1 MIKKTSKV
9 TSEFSTSS
17 MSDINFLL
25 LIFFLVTTMFAVD
38 QGLPMSLPG
47 ESSNTVKLK
56 SEDVLK
62 IQAFPNG
69 AIQVKGKGPIAL
81 NEIELFVKAKL
92 AVNPEMVIV
101 IETHPNADYSV
112 MIDILDELRLADA
125 KKISLKTM
133 KLGA

>member
-25 LIFFLVTTMFAVD
+25 LIFFLVTTMFAID

-56 SEDVLK
+56 SDDVLK
-62 IQAFPNG
+62 IMAFSNG
-69 AIQVKGKGPIAL
+69 AIEVKGKGPML
-81 NEIELFVKAKL
+81 
-92 AVNPEMVIV
+92 
-101 IETHPNADYSV
+101 
-112 MIDILDELRLADA
+112 
-125 KKISLKTM
+125 
-133 KLGA
+133 

>member
-25 LIFFLVTTMFAVD
+25 LIFFLVTTMFAID

>member
-56 SEDVLK
+56 SDDVLK
-62 IQAFPNG
+62 IMAFSNG
-69 AIQVKGKGPIAL
+69 AIEVKGKGPML
-81 NEIELFVKAKL
+81 
-92 AVNPEMVIV
+92 
-101 IETHPNADYSV
+101 
-112 MIDILDELRLADA
+112 
-125 KKISLKTM
+125 
-133 KLGA
+133 